1 MALASLLR
9 TGIGVGKRLL
19 GRKKK
24 TKWQAEGEDP
34 AAFTKRGTRRK
45 PTWRAESG
53 TEHAVP
59 KPRKATKRK
68 KKKKITAESEQ
79 ADPSTWATTKASRA
93 RRTRRR
99 RGAAAAAVTGAVVGG
114 VAGISSLDKKKSIT
128 GAGMDVP
135 KTKGMS
141 SYKVKKGDTLSEI
154 ASKTGT
160 TIKQLKKVNPN
171 ITNINKIKVGQTIKI
186 PRKKIDRKSVYQG
199 LKQSEM
205 KPTTKKKIKPSISRL
220 NSGGLVGMGAAL
232 RGGGAVRSR

>member
-1 MALASLLR
+1 MALAALLR

-45 PTWRAESG
+45 PTWRGESG
-53 TEHAVP
+53 AEHAAP
-59 KPRKATKRK
+59 KRRKATKMKR
-68 KKKKITAESEQ
+68 KKKITAESEQ
-79 ADPSTWATTKASRA
+79 ADPSTWSTTKKARA
-93 RRTRRR
+93 RRSM
-99 RGAAAAAVTGAVVGG
+99 RGRAAAAVTGAVVGG
-114 VAGISSLDKKKSIT
+114 VAGVSLDKKKSIT

-154 ASKTGT
+154 AHKTGT
-160 TIKQLKKVNPN
+160 TIKQLKTANPQ

-186 PRKKIDRKSVYQG
+186 PRKKRDRKSVYQG
-199 LKQSEM
+199 LTKTEM
-205 KPTTKKKIKPSISRL
+205 GTKTKTKGKVVRL
-220 NSGGLVGMGAAL
+220 KSGGLIGMGAAL